1 MNTKSISKYTAKDLY
16 ELFSDLYIEKY
27 NKEYESVW
35 FIGNEMK
42 GLKEGIDNYGASSMA
57 CAILNCIKAN
67 DKVVNIPYLI
77 AGLKYYLVEYN
88 PDIYWAVHKF
98 GDEKIKKLWRK
109 YLLLDAIWFP
119 SATQKI
125 ELEDVVKRLK
135 KYANEKIKASG
146 KAPTKKK
153 N

>member
-1 MNTKSISKYTAKDLY
+1 MSNDKLY
-16 ELFSDLYIEKY
+16 ESVGNYTKYKLVEMLIEKY
-27 NKEYESVW
+27 KDKN
-35 FIGNEMK
+35 M
-42 GLKEGIDNYGASSMA
+42 DN
-57 CAILNCIKAN
+57 LNQIEQLADDVIK
-67 DKVVNIPYLI
+67 VLSI

-109 YLLLDAIWFP
+109 YLVLDAIWFP

-125 ELEDVVKRLK
+125 ELQDVVKRLK
-135 KYANEKIKASG
+135 KYANEKIKKTG
-146 KAPTKKK
+146 KASTKKK